1 MGSSLRTKN
10 YLDLNL
16 PSYFW
21 KQLAGQN
28 LTKLDLEHIDKFSI
42 KCLDEII
49 NIDKRGVDETNFS
62 DYIDE
67 HFTTCLSNGV
77 EVELIKDG
85 KHKKV
90 TFNNRFEYVDLVIKK
105 R

>member
-1 MGSSLRTKN
+1 
-10 YLDLNL
+10 
-16 PSYFW
+16 
-21 KQLAGQN
+21 
-28 LTKLDLEHIDKFSI
+28 LDLEHIDKFSI

-49 NIDKRGVDETNFS
+49 NIDKRGVNESNFE

-77 EVELIKDG
+77 EVELINQG
-85 KHKKV
+85 KQKKV
-90 TFNNRFEYVDLVIKK
+90 TFHNRLDYVDLVIKK